1 MHLEPGKNVQESEET
16 PAWKRGRNTPW
27 RIRMNGTALRGV
39 AAAAACAALLVWM
52 MSRAG
57 MYFDERYYGLQTM
70 LCLAAACLLGAGMR
84 RGTQEERR
92 TEANRGAGRMK
103 WLLTAA
109 CLLATALSALCVV
122 GLAFSP
128 VSVRG
133 SLNEALR
140 WSALA
145 ALIVLLRARPAG
157 SRSLAGGIQLFAA
170 AAVAVSAAAW
180 FGWLRGTDY
189 MLFTSDER
197 LSASGMRLAGW
208 LQYSNSLGAF
218 MAALLVFQWKLLSA
232 GNRMLRWSAAL
243 LAAPCFAVLVLTES
257 RGSWAA
263 AGAGLLLGLLLCPRN
278 IRLRWLVSAAGTLG
292 GGAALTGMA
301 YRLGPAAWGMPSAEA
316 RLSETWAW
324 AAAPAVLAVGALF
337 LLQLVSRCRREEASD
352 PISEPP
358 AEKRSGS
365 PIKAASSRGKRGWRS
380 RLSTKPLLWRL
391 LASGGFLLAAALL
404 WLPLSPVH
412 RAAASHETGASRLMY
427 YVDALSIAA
436 KAPFLG
442 TGGDSWRSLYR
453 SVQRVPYTGSE
464 VHSGYIDQ
472 LVDHGAAGLLLML
485 LFAAVLLALA
495 ASGRKD
501 GAAAPAVL
509 LLHAAVDIDMSYGLF
524 WMFLVFLAAGSV
536 SMEAGGD
543 GGEKVRRERHV
554 SATPAK
560 ERGAPIVRRRKMPAI
575 ARRAALL
582 LFACW
587 LAAAAAASQPAA
599 PRGCAK
605 PPPARPAPRA
615 SRCCAR
621 RSRRTR
627 HGPGSASTW
636 RLSSRL
642 AGGRRCWRTD
652 CAMSRSPLRCSG
664 SSAWLMPSSGMRRA
678 RKRGCARRCAWTS
691 GTRPGRRPCRSCC
704 SSWRGC
710 SSGKERLRWPE
721 ARPGGRSG
729 CMRTMQSLSG
739 WRRSPGRR
747 RIAAASA

>member
-365 PIKAASSRGKRGWRS
+365 PIKAASSRGS
-380 RLSTKPLLWRL
+380 
-391 LASGGFLLAAALL
+391 
-404 WLPLSPVH
+404 
-412 RAAASHETGASRLMY
+412 
-427 YVDALSIAA
+427 
-436 KAPFLG
+436 
-442 TGGDSWRSLYR
+442 
-453 SVQRVPYTGSE
+453 
-464 VHSGYIDQ
+464 
-472 LVDHGAAGLLLML
+472 
-485 LFAAVLLALA
+485 
-495 ASGRKD
+495 
-501 GAAAPAVL
+501 
-509 LLHAAVDIDMSYGLF
+509 
-524 WMFLVFLAAGSV
+524 
-536 SMEAGGD
+536 EAGGAGFRRNLCF
-543 GGEKVRRERHV
+543 GGCLRREA
-554 SATPAK
+554 S
-560 ERGAPIVRRRKMPAI
+560 
-575 ARRAALL
+575 
-582 LFACW
+582 CW
-587 LAAAAAASQPAA
+587 RQ
-599 PRGCAK
+599 
-605 PPPARPAPRA
+605 
-615 SRCCAR
+615 RCC
-621 RSRRTR
+621 
-627 HGPGSASTW
+627 
-636 RLSSRL
+636 
-642 AGGRRCWRTD
+642 
-652 CAMSRSPLRCSG
+652 
-664 SSAWLMPSSGMRRA
+664 
-678 RKRGCARRCAWTS
+678 GCR
-691 GTRPGRRPCRSCC
+691 
-704 SSWRGC
+704 
-710 SSGKERLRWPE
+710 
-721 ARPGGRSG
+721 
-729 CMRTMQSLSG
+729 
-739 WRRSPGRR
+739 
-747 RIAAASA
+747 